1 MRRRARVRAACRI
14 LALCS
19 LSLFRAASC
28 WEYPCPAICR
38 CSEEGV
44 RCTRETQLDAPALP
58 LRDVTTSLRFSL
70 LPFAEVQS
78 DSFRALLNVST
89 IEISLSNSIRRIKG
103 RAFISL
109 HSLSE
114 ILIRNIKN
122 LVAIENGAF
131 TDLPKLRY
139 LELGDNMHISSIPS
153 NAFLGMTEEYTLM
166 NLIRNGFKDIKHHA
180 FNGTKLDRLVLK
192 GNRYLSEIHDEAF
205 DGAVGPSMLD
215 VSHTA
220 LHSLPTHGLLEVRV
234 LAAHS
239 APALKTLPPLESL
252 LNLQE
257 AQFTY
262 SSHCCA
268 FHTWHRKQSIAFLK
282 TFGNLTVP
290 CKSDNVYA
298 VTYASENMTEDSD
311 DLGDEELQYPDFD
324 MCISTNPIKCTPEP
338 DAFNPCEDLLG
349 YAFLRIITWPVA
361 TMAILGNLLVLGILL
376 TSHRKLTVCRFLM
389 SNLAFADL
397 CIGVYLL
404 LIAVM
409 DHQSLRE
416 YYNYAITW
424 QTGAG
429 CGVAGFLTVFASE
442 LSIYTLTVITLERW
456 HTITY
461 AMQLDRKLKL
471 RHVAAMMAAGWAFS
485 LLAALLPFLGVS
497 SYTKV
502 SICLPMDIETVVSQ
516 IYVVAVLLLNVAAF
530 LVICGCYGHI
540 YWAVRNPRLTT
551 QRADAKIARRM
562 AVLIFTDFLCMAPI
576 SFFAISAALRV
587 PLITLSHSKILL
599 VLFYP
604 INSLCNPF
612 LYTIFTKAFHQDV
625 CQLLDRC
632 GWCQDWTERYRT
644 KSQAPPCGP
653 KTRASQKPSMLHFY
667 TYHIKA
673 QDWFRN
679 RSPE

>member
-1 MRRRARVRAACRI
+1 
-14 LALCS
+14 
-19 LSLFRAASC
+19 
-28 WEYPCPAICR
+28 
-38 CSEEGV
+38 
-44 RCTRETQLDAPALP
+44 
-58 LRDVTTSLRFSL
+58 
-70 LPFAEVQS
+70 
-78 DSFRALLNVST
+78 
-89 IEISLSNSIRRIKG
+89 
-103 RAFISL
+103 
-109 HSLSE
+109 
-114 ILIRNIKN
+114 
-122 LVAIENGAF
+122 
-131 TDLPKLRY
+131 
-139 LELGDNMHISSIPS
+139 MHISSIPS
-153 NAFLGMTEEYTLM
+153 NAFLGMTEEYTL
-166 NLIRNGFKDIKHHA
+166 I
-180 FNGTKLDRLVLK
+180 
-192 GNRYLSEIHDEAF
+192 
-205 DGAVGPSMLD
+205 D

-268 FHTWHRKQSIAFLK
+268 FHTWHRKQR
-282 TFGNLTVP
+282 
-290 CKSDNVYA
+290 
-298 VTYASENMTEDSD
+298 YASENMTEDSD

-679 RSPE
+679 RIRNIFQEEEEYGFENLTCLASTNQQLSSQSCLLSARGTDTLRTLVRDLPLDFNRLT